1 MIELSNLATHDL
13 RRPAKLH
20 FLKKNKYKHRIKVVI
35 CDPHCVDTVK
45 IAAGNA
51 SVGVCS
57 PACVLPSVMT
67 AEGKSE
73 ALLVINQ
80 SIPGKFPPTPDYKV

>member
-1 MIELSNLATHDL
+1 M
-13 RRPAKLH
+13 
-20 FLKKNKYKHRIKVVI
+20 VI

-45 IAAGNA
+45 IAAGNVSAAA

-57 PACVLPSVMT
+57 LALALPSVMT

-73 ALLVINQ
+73 ALLAINR
-80 SIPGKFPPTPDYKV
+80 

>member
-13 RRPAKLH
+13 RRPAELH
-20 FLKKNKYKHRIKVVI
+20 LKEKKNEYKHLIKVVI

-45 IAAGNA
+45 IAAGNVSATA
-51 SVGVCS
+51 SVGVRS
-57 PACVLPSVMT
+57 LACVLPSVMT

-73 ALLVINQ
+73 ALLAINQ
-80 SIPGKFPPTPDYKV
+80 